1 MSQNLDDRNKT
12 VVLCCCLFENLKGK
26 QTLSLRA
33 VCDSLVL
40 SLCGF
45 SGEEEFLPK
54 ILCGGTWDQTHTHHV
69 WRTSPRHFPKPPAH
83 PKKQPVFLI
92 FSMTLPL
99 QNQNSISIHSESIH
113 DSVYFRPK
121 FSSLSKYPDTFVH
134 SMWMVIWPRAI
145 PVVCLIS

>member
-1 MSQNLDDRNKT
+1 MTGNKT

-54 ILCGGTWDQTHTHHV
+54 SFAVGLEIRHTHIMFGGHP
-69 WRTSPRHFPKPPAH
+69 PRHFPKPPAH

-99 QNQNSISIHSESIH
+99 QNQSSISIHSESTH

-121 FSSLSKYPDTFVH
+121 FSSLSKYPDTSVH
-134 SMWMVIWPRAI
+134 SV
-145 PVVCLIS
+145 